1 MLPIYYLS
9 STSLINHNKSNPM
22 HTFSPEFPEYVEI
35 NFKCNVMEFINRGST
50 NSVYFLHNLKYLNL
64 KYNKGD
70 SIRTKNNAKKE

>member
-35 NFKCNVMEFINRGST
+35 NFKCNVMEFIKRGST
-50 NSVYFLHNLKYLNL
+50 NSVYFFAQSEIFKF
-64 KYNKGD
+64 KV
-70 SIRTKNNAKKE
+70 RTKNSA